1 MAVSIRKKIL
11 FPAIIMLLASSM
23 PVLAD
28 VYTDYVEQYSVMA
41 VEQQEKHGIPAS
53 ITLAQGLLESAA
65 GRSTLATRGNNH
77 FGIKCHNTWR
87 GDTMI
92 RSDDR
97 PDDCFRVYRN
107 ARESYEDHS
116 NFLLKPRYSV
126 LFELDPA
133 DYSGWATGLRK
144 CGYATDPN
152 YASRLVSIIERYALY
167 LYDTPG
173 GRDSEE
179 NAAYIQSMLASS
191 HPVRRSRGLHYVIA
205 APGDTYA
212 KLAREFKID
221 KKKLLEYND
230 MKRDTHIKDWEEVY
244 LEPKLSEA
252 PAGLTTAVIGE
263 GESMHSLSQRY
274 GMRLDVIRSLNPDVR
289 DRAGAKIRL
298 R

>member
-1 MAVSIRKKIL
+1 MAVSIREKIL
-11 FPAIIMLLASSM
+11 FPAIVLFASDT
-23 PVLAD
+23 PLLAD

-133 DYSGWATGLRK
+133 DYSG
-144 CGYATDPN
+144 
-152 YASRLVSIIERYALY
+152 
-167 LYDTPG
+167 
-173 GRDSEE
+173 
-179 NAAYIQSMLASS
+179 
-191 HPVRRSRGLHYVIA
+191 
-205 APGDTYA
+205 
-212 KLAREFKID
+212 
-221 KKKLLEYND
+221 
-230 MKRDTHIKDWEEVY
+230 
-244 LEPKLSEA
+244 
-252 PAGLTTAVIGE
+252 
-263 GESMHSLSQRY
+263 
-274 GMRLDVIRSLNPDVR
+274 
-289 DRAGAKIRL
+289 
-298 R
+298 